1 MFVAKIKNS
10 AKNPLIRTLA
20 IFLALLCSVTA
31 GLALWY
37 WHYCQSPAQLTAET
51 TVFIPRGVGV
61 RQIGTLLAA
70 QGVLRNDIRYLTY
83 LRLSGLGEKLK
94 AGEYAFAPGITPP
107 QVLGKIARGEVVR
120 HPVTIAEGL
129 RLTQIAAIFAQDG
142 WVDPARF
149 LALAQDTA
157 FIRSLGLNV
166 EEGMEINS
174 LEGYLFPDTYLMVRD
189 EAPASAVPTVPTE
202 PTGKP
207 QELQKSQGT
216 REEKLIRHMVQ
227 RFEDVWASLPK
238 TGQAGLSRHQVL
250 TLASVVEK
258 ETGQAQERPL
268 IARVFLN
275 RLELGMRLQS
285 DPTVIYGLGD
295 AFSGNLRR
303 KDLRTPSAHNTYV
316 IPGLPPGPI
325 CSPGRA
331 ALAAVL
337 APAQSNALYFVSRND
352 GSHVFSTTLA
362 EHNRAVNTYQRQGRK
377 DQTTN
382 TPALQTN
389 PAAEQHKPLPHP
401 RNQDNT
407 AN

>member
-1 MFVAKIKNS
+1 MPLAKIKNS
-10 AKNPLIRTLA
+10 AKKPLIRTLA
-20 IFLALLCSVTA
+20 AFLALLCSVTA

-37 WHYCQSPAQLTAET
+37 WHYCQSPAQLAAET
-51 TVFIPRGVGV
+51 TVFIPRGAGV

-83 LRLSGLGEKLK
+83 LRLSGLGPKLK
-94 AGEYAFAPGITPP
+94 AGEYAFAPGVTPP

-142 WVDPARF
+142 WVDPVRF

-157 FIRSLGLNV
+157 FIRSLGLSMDKD
-166 EEGMEINS
+166 MEIDS

-189 EAPASAVPTVPTE
+189 EAPAPTE
-202 PTGKP
+202 PTRSTGKS
-207 QELQKSQGT
+207 QELQAGQGA

-227 RFEDVWASLPK
+227 RFEEVWATLPK

-275 RLELGMRLQS
+275 RLVLGMRLQS

-295 AFSGNLRR
+295 AFSGKLRR
-303 KDLRTPSAHNTYV
+303 KDLRTPSSHNTYV

-377 DQTTN
+377 GQTTN
-382 TPALQTN
+382 TPALQAN
-389 PAAEQHKPLPHP
+389 PATEQNNPLP
-401 RNQDNT
+401 RNQDSR

>member
-10 AKNPLIRTLA
+10 AKNPLIRWLA
-20 IFLALLCSVTA
+20 AFLALLCSVTA
-31 GLALWY
+31 GLGLWY

-51 TVFIPRGVGV
+51 TVFIPRGAGV

-107 QVLGKIARGEVVR
+107 QVLAKIARGEVVR

-142 WVDPARF
+142 WVDPALF

-157 FIRSLGLNV
+157 FIRSLGLNMD
-166 EEGMEINS
+166 EGMEINS

-189 EAPASAVPTVPTE
+189 EAPASTVPTE

-227 RFEDVWASLPK
+227 RFEEVWASLPK
-238 TGQAGLSRHQVL
+238 TEQAGLSEAGIGGLLGLNALIVVACEMLILHRVERLSPLAVIGPGAFLLCLGFALLPLGRGALFAAGTVVVWTVGEML
-250 TLASVVEK
+250 TL
-258 ETGQAQERPL
+258 PL
-268 IARVFLN
+268 ANIFVAARA
-275 RLELGMRLQS
+275 G
-285 DPTVIYGLGD
+285 
-295 AFSGNLRR
+295 
-303 KDLRTPSAHNTYV
+303 
-316 IPGLPPGPI
+316 
-325 CSPGRA
+325 PGRA
-331 ALAAVL
+331 GRYIGAYTMAFSTAFLVAPALGLSVYGRFGGGVLWGAAGAVGGGLWLGFRALERVL
-337 APAQSNALYFVSRND
+337 ASPPADASRA
-352 GSHVFSTTLA
+352 G
-362 EHNRAVNTYQRQGRK
+362 RA
-377 DQTTN
+377 D
-382 TPALQTN
+382 
-389 PAAEQHKPLPHP
+389 
-401 RNQDNT
+401 
-407 AN
+407 

>member
-1 MFVAKIKNS
+1 
-10 AKNPLIRTLA
+10 
-20 IFLALLCSVTA
+20 
-31 GLALWY
+31 
-37 WHYCQSPAQLTAET
+37 
-51 TVFIPRGVGV
+51 V

-107 QVLGKIARGEVVR
+107 QVLAKIARGEVVR

-142 WVDPARF
+142 WVDPALF

-157 FIRSLGLNV
+157 FIRSLGLNMD
-166 EEGMEINS
+166 EGMEINS

-189 EAPASAVPTVPTE
+189 EAPASTVPTE

-227 RFEDVWASLPK
+227 RFEEVWASLPK
-238 TGQAGLSRHQVL
+238 TEQAGLSRHQVL

-303 KDLRTPSAHNTYV
+303 KDLRTPSSHNTYV

-377 DQTTN
+377 GQITN
-382 TPALQTN
+382 TPTLQVN

-401 RNQDNT
+401 RN
-407 AN
+407 